1 MLLSSLAFAR
11 EQIIIKLENPQKF
24 ELIDLKQVKSNDIND
39 DEPIFD
45 SFVELLKNNV
55 YLNYEDTKKDFVLL
69 VAYDDNISLEYKEN
83 FLSLLFDNFTQKVL
97 ANKSL
102 ELLNKQNNYL
112 YQHPIN
118 FNNISKDKKYE
129 IFDVSKFL
137 IHEPQLD
144 RTFIKIPEYLL
155 FIAFD
160 EVVQE
165 NEKLLFLSFKKLKIK
180 LRYKILDTKKKII
193 LKDEYLILSLDFDKN
208 AKNMAQNAAYELE
221 SFFAKLA
228 SKL

>member
-45 SFVELLKNNV
+45 SSVELLKNNV

-144 RTFIKIPEYLL
+144 RTFMPCI
-155 FIAFD
+155 
-160 EVVQE
+160 
-165 NEKLLFLSFKKLKIK
+165 
-180 LRYKILDTKKKII
+180 
-193 LKDEYLILSLDFDKN
+193 
-208 AKNMAQNAAYELE
+208 
-221 SFFAKLA
+221 
-228 SKL
+228 